1 MGKIHINL
9 PTKITIARLALIPLI
24 VVAYCLQPL
33 AGWVCAITGAL
44 FCLAGWT
51 DFFDGYIARKYNMVT
66 DLGKFLDPI
75 ADKILV
81 IVGLAFVVDG
91 RYFDAIGVPYVAMIC
106 SIIIVAREF
115 IIGLLRQIAALKS
128 FVIAADKMGKL
139 KTIATLSALTT
150 LLFSPLHVVIMW
162 IGFVELLIATIL
174 TVVSGAHY
182 IYKNR
187 GVFIQEEKKEEGK
200 ETNKDQGAGGEFAQG
215 ADKEEG

>member
-150 LLFSPLHVVIMW
+150 LLFAPLHIVIMW

>member
-24 VVAYCLQPL
+24 IAAYCLQSL
-33 AGWVCAITGAL
+33 EVWVCAITGAL
-44 FCLAGWT
+44 FTLAGWT

-81 IVGLAFVVDG
+81 IAGLAFVVDG
-91 RYFDAIGVPYVAMIC
+91 RYFDVIGIPYVAMIC
-106 SIIIVAREF
+106 CVIIIAREF

-139 KTIATLSALTT
+139 KTVVTLSALTT
-150 LLFSPLHVVIMW
+150 LLFSPLHVVLTW
-162 IGFVELLIATIL
+162 IGFVELIIATLL
-174 TVVSGAHY
+174 TVISGVHY

-187 GVFIQEEKKEEGK
+187 AMFEEDREENINAAESAQA
-200 ETNKDQGAGGEFAQG
+200 ETG
-215 ADKEEG
+215 ADKEEK

>member
-1 MGKIHINL
+1 MSIPNI
-9 PTKITIARLALIPLI
+9 ISIVRIALTPVFVVFYIKGELYPALGVLLLCGLSD
-24 VVAYCLQPL
+24 VVD
-33 AGWVCAITGAL
+33 GA
-44 FCLAGWT
+44 
-51 DFFDGYIARKYNMVT
+51 IARKYNMVT

-150 LLFSPLHVVIMW
+150 LLFSPLHVVITW